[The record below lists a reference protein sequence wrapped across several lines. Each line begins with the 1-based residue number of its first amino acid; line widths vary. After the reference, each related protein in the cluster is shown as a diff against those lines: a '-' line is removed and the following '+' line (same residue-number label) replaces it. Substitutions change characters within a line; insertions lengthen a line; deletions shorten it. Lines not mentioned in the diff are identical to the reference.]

1 MYSQKCLQTYDLCI
15 NSHMYLGIPNLNE
28 LQLIYFSFFKFKR
41 GLEVNFYNTMLSSE
55 NKSKSK
61 VKNFVNQFEI
71 KKKLFNDETYLTYL
85 SLEQK

>member
-1 MYSQKCLQTYDLCI
+1 MF
-15 NSHMYLGIPNLNE
+15 H
-28 LQLIYFSFFKFKR
+28 FSSLSKR

-71 KKKLFNDETYLTYL
+71 KKKYIHDKTY
-85 SLEQK
+85 